1 MTRGSTGRWLQVVG
15 IAHGAI
21 GAVIY
26 RDVLADM
33 GRDVVD
39 SVPERGD
46 RAAAFWFMAAAPTL
60 WLGGRLLRSAE
71 EHDDIPAQRAA
82 GIALAAVGVVGT
94 VAMPKSGFPSLV
106 GIGGVLLRRPLR
118 SGDAKARTASAGA
131 AGTTGAA
138 PAPERPGPY
147 GRQ

>member
-1 MTRGSTGRWLQVVG
+1 MTRGSAGRWLQAVG

-21 GAVIY
+21 GAVAY
-26 RDVLADM
+26 RDVFAGV
-33 GRDVVD
+33 GRQVVD

-71 EHDDIPAQRAA
+71 EHGDVPAQRAA
-82 GIALAAVGVVGT
+82 GIALTAVGVVGT

-106 GIGGVLLRRPLR
+106 GIGGVLLHRSLR
-118 SGDAKARTASAGA
+118 SGSA
-131 AGTTGAA
+131 
-138 PAPERPGPY
+138 
-147 GRQ
+147 